1 MGDIAFESGSWL
13 NPPPR
18 WAVEDSVLSL
28 TTGDR
33 TDFWQ
38 RTVYGFHRDDGHA
51 LLVHAT
57 GTFTA
62 HLRFEG
68 DYRDLYDQAGL
79 MLRVDA
85 ECWVKLGVEHSDGV
99 TNFSVVVTRGASD
112 WSVIPVPEV
121 SGPQQVRLTR
131 LTDAIVAHY
140 QRPDGRWQLLRLA
153 DFPAPETMQLGPVAC
168 SPQRAGFEAR
178 FTSLSLASPIDDP
191 VHATWSA

>member
-1 MGDIAFESGSWL
+1 MGDITFESGSWL

-18 WAVEDSVLSL
+18 WAVEDGVLSL

-38 RTVYGFHRDDGHA
+38 RTVYDFQRDDGHA
-51 LLVHAT
+51 LLVPAT
-57 GTFTA
+57 GPFTA

-68 DYRDLYDQAGL
+68 DYRELYDQAGL
-79 MLRVDA
+79 MLRVDP
-85 ECWVKLGVEHSDGV
+85 ERWIKLGVEHSDGV

-121 SGPQQVRLTR
+121 SGLQQVRLTR

-140 QRPDGRWQLLRLA
+140 QRPDGGWQLLRLA
-153 DFPAPETMQLGPVAC
+153 DFPAPVTVQLGPMAC
-168 SPQRAGFEAR
+168 SPQRTGFEAR
-178 FTSLSLASPIDDP
+178 FTGLSLGPPIDDP
-191 VHATWSA
+191 VHAT